1 MAYYYT
7 KTSIKMTNLT
17 IAYNLGGLFDQE
29 GQKGISHLMEHLICK
44 TFKDE
49 YGDLN
54 KYNIEWNAITGG
66 DCVKIYFMGMDKY
79 FTPE

>member
-1 MAYYYT
+1 
-7 KTSIKMTNLT
+7 MTNLT

-49 YGDLN
+49 YGELN

-66 DCVKIYFMGMDKY
+66 DLVKI
-79 FTPE
+79 

>member
-29 GQKGISHLMEHLICK
+29 EAESV
-44 TFKDE
+44 D
-49 YGDLN
+49 N
-54 KYNIEWNAITGG
+54 
-66 DCVKIYFMGMDKY
+66 
-79 FTPE
+79 